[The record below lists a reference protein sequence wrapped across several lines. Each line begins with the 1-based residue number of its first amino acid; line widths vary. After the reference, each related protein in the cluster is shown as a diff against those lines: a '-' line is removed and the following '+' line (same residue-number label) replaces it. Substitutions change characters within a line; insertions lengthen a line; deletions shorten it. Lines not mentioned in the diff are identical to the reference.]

1 MADYRAQP
9 PQPPAPTPELTLA
22 REAHAGRV
30 TKGEGV
36 ERRSVI
42 RGLALIALLILA
54 VSMARAGIGRVF
66 PPNWWR
72 L

>member
-1 MADYRAQP
+1 MAEHRAQP
-9 PQPPAPTPELTLA
+9 PQIPESTPELLLA
-22 REAHAGRV
+22 REAHAERV
-30 TKGEGV
+30 SRGERL

-42 RGLALIALLILA
+42 RGLLLLALLILA
-54 VSMARAGIGRVF
+54 VSAARAGLGRIF